1 MTNIQR
7 NEYEKVKRVIMSCN
21 TIEQSHVARRMLQLL
36 CTKHVK
42 EYRELGLP
50 LEHMCKVF

>member
-21 TIEQSHVARRMLQLL
+21 TIEQSHVARKMLQLL

-42 EYRELGLP
+42 EYRELVLP